1 MLEGNGKSDPPS
13 VIDDTARYLE
23 AACCNGPPLISARI
37 RASFLFSSFPPPSPP
52 FVPRV
57 DGERGC
63 SSRITAFRLVRLLL
77 QRRCHALAFDTC
89 DRRGGYSFFQKPR
102 SLRRRISI
110 PLEASFEKFLVSF
123 RDSWLKSK
131 ISLGRL
137 HLSFFL
143 SVSLRPF
150 QCANL
155 NSDRIVIIV
164 KQFHL
169 DEIYDKC
176 ASRRMAKSK
185 VPIVIAIAGYQRR

>member
-1 MLEGNGKSDPPS
+1 M
-13 VIDDTARYLE
+13 IDDTARYLG

-143 SVSLRPF
+143 SFSSSIPMRQLKLRPHRYHCETISF
-150 QCANL
+150 
-155 NSDRIVIIV
+155 
-164 KQFHL
+164 
-169 DEIYDKC
+169 
-176 ASRRMAKSK
+176 RRNIRQMCEQTNGNEHGESK
-185 VPIVIAIAGYQRR
+185 VPIVIAIGGYQRR